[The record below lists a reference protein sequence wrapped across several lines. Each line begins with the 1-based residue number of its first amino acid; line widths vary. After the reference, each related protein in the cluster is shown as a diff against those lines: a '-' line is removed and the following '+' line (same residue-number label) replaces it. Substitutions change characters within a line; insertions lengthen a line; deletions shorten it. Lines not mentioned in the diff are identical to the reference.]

1 MSGIFCAPH
10 IGTNPSVR
18 ACVGKAG
25 HSTGETPSLPRGT
38 LSGFQHVSGNGAG
51 FASVQRVP
59 QPLVRRIFCFKRNS
73 GYSNRKLGRR
83 KYLWFLFQGHSKGAC
98 CGGIHLHGFWA
109 WQSRRSKRLFPK
121 RLSRNASANRTRTD
135 YLLQYPISW
144 NGRQHHFCRL
154 WTFFLEILKP

>member
-59 QPLVRRIFCFKRNS
+59 QPLVRRILGITGIARCP
-73 GYSNRKLGRR
+73 NRQLGR
-83 KYLWFLFQGHSKGAC
+83 
-98 CGGIHLHGFWA
+98 
-109 WQSRRSKRLFPK
+109 
-121 RLSRNASANRTRTD
+121 
-135 YLLQYPISW
+135 
-144 NGRQHHFCRL
+144 
-154 WTFFLEILKP
+154 